1 MLPTFLAALG
11 VVFTTLLFAVP
22 GFLLVK
28 SKLVKEG
35 SISAF
40 ARLLMYIASPCLLFD
55 SITRNE
61 FSWELLLML
70 LLAFAFAVIM
80 LLVGLLVFKLAFK
93 KKSDD
98 VKYRIFILATTLPN
112 CAFMGVPVLE
122 ALLPDYNYAV
132 AFSAMFSLAMNII
145 SWSFGTYIIS
155 RDRKNISAKRI
166 FFNPA
171 TVALVLAL
179 PFFFSNASLPSPIE
193 NAVILLAKMT
203 TPLCMLIMGMRLAC
217 VSLKGVF
224 LTPQNYLIIAI
235 KQILFPLAVFFILL
249 LLPLDSGMKS
259 SIYIITACPVAS
271 VVLSHAEMIGN
282 GQKNAAYLVLL
293 GTFLSIFTIPV
304 MSLLLKFF

>member
-11 VVFTTLLFAVP
+11 VVFTMLLFAVP

-28 SKLVKEG
+28 TKLVKEQ
-35 SISAF
+35 SISSF

-55 SITRNE
+55 SITRNV
-61 FSWELLLML
+61 FSWGLFWML
-70 LLAFAFAVIM
+70 VLAFIFALVTLLA
-80 LLVGLLVFKLAFK
+80 GLLIFMLIFR
-93 KKSDD
+93 KKSEDE
-98 VKYRIFILATTLPN
+98 KYRIFNLATTLPN

-122 ALLPDYNYAV
+122 ALLPDYPYAV

-145 SWSFGTYIIS
+145 SWSLGAYIIS
-155 RDRKNISAKRI
+155 RDKKNISARRI
-166 FFNPA
+166 LLNPA
-171 TVALVLAL
+171 MIALVLAL
-179 PFFFSNASLPSPIE
+179 PFFFSGISLFAPIE

-235 KQILFPLAVFFILL
+235 RQLAFPLVVFLILL
-249 LLPLDSGMKS
+249 FLPIDSGMKS

-271 VVLSHAEMIGN
+271 VVLSHAEMIGK

-293 GTFLSIFTIPV
+293 GTSLSIVTIPV

>member
-70 LLAFAFAVIM
+70 LLAFAFAVVM

-179 PFFFSNASLPSPIE
+179 PFFFFNASLPLPIE

-235 KQILFPLAVFFILL
+235 KQIAFPLAVFFILL

-271 VVLSHAEMIGN
+271 VVLSHAEMIGK